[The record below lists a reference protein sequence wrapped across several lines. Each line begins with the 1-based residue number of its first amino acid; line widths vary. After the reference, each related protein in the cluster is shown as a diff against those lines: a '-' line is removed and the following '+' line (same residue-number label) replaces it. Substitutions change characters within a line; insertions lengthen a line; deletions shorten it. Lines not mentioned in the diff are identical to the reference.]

1 MSLEFEQL
9 STVLDEM
16 SQSELQRLQRQEDD
30 LVQALQKFHLYATN
44 WRAIAVCVALVEAK
58 KPTIR
63 LARPLDEEGP
73 LNAGIPLPPIPAQAT
88 LIATDGSQILPDRHA
103 AFLYYLLN
111 VGGIIYHHGSGH
123 SPTEFSR
130 PLLKFHEADLFIN
143 SQLVDGTVVGARR
156 DLLEMQTLAEMAA
169 LYAAATPLR
178 LAVMDQRLLYW
189 PASSIAG
196 REERSQIIE
205 GWLAAMTHI
214 RGSGALLAGY
224 VDRPR
229 RSSVLTLLALLQ
241 PNLTDFFDMVA
252 RQDDWGN
259 LTDTHLFTWLLAPGE
274 RSRVFVDMSND
285 NDHYRQ
291 ADPQNEVC
299 FFYLNAA
306 SADADHPAPQIAR
319 VDIPRWVADDET
331 AVANV
336 HALLYDQC
344 QILGHYPYIITRA
357 DEKAVVGRQDQ
368 AELNHWIE
376 LKMQQLGIT
385 AAITAK
391 QSSKEYAR
399 AGKTRHEL
407 R

>member
-9 STVLDEM
+9 STVLAEM

-30 LVQALQKFHLYATN
+30 LGHALQKLRRYAVD
-44 WRAIAVCVALVEAK
+44 WRAIAACVTLVEAK
-58 KPTIR
+58 KPTVR
-63 LARPLDEEGP
+63 LARPLDERGP
-73 LNAGIPLPPIPAQAT
+73 LDAGIPLPPCPPQAT
-88 LIATDGSQILPDRHA
+88 LIAADGSQSLPDRHA

-111 VGGIIYHHGSGH
+111 VGGVIYHHGSGH
-123 SPTEFSR
+123 APTEFSR

-143 SQLVDGTVVGARR
+143 GQLVDGTVVGARR
-156 DLLEMQTLAEMAA
+156 DLLEMQTLAEMT
-169 LYAAATPLR
+169 AAAARPPLLC
-178 LAVMDQRLLYW
+178 LAIMDQRLLYW
-189 PASSIAG
+189 PASSMAG

-214 RGSGALLAGY
+214 RRSGALLAGY

-229 RSSVLTLLALLQ
+229 RSSVLTLLSLLQ
-241 PNLTDFFDMVA
+241 PDLTDFFDMVA

-274 RSRVFVDMSND
+274 RSRIFVDMSND

-291 ADPQNEVC
+291 ADPANEIC

-306 SADADHPAPQIAR
+306 NADASHPAPQIAR

-331 AVANV
+331 AVAHV

-344 QILGHYPYIITRA
+344 QILGQYPYIITRA

-368 AELNHWIE
+368 EELNHWIE
-376 LKMQQLGIT
+376 LKMQQLGIA